1 MSAAFLSAVE
11 LARAYARRDLS
22 PVEVTRELLARIERL
37 DPELR
42 AFVALMPER
51 ALAEAQAAEAAIGRG
66 EAPGPL
72 CGVPVGIKDLIDV
85 AGLPCA
91 AGSRILKDRMPAS
104 DAFVVERLTAQGV
117 VFLGKQNLHEFA
129 YGITTTNDHFGT
141 CRNPWDRSR
150 VPGGSSGG
158 SGAALAAGLC
168 VAAIGTDS
176 GGSIRIPSAA
186 CGVVGLKPTLGRV
199 SRRGVFP
206 LAWSL
211 DHVGPMTRTVAD
223 AALVLEAIAATDPS
237 DPWCASAPALESLEK
252 IESSVRG
259 LRFGVPGTPFEDD
272 LEPAVAAAVED
283 AIGVLA
289 GLGARRVT
297 IDARPLRDA
306 YTAFHAVL
314 ATEASAI
321 HERWMRE
328 RRNEYGPLTRQAL
341 ARGFFVSGV
350 EYVNA
355 RREQSRVRGALDAML
370 ETVDVLV
377 TPTLPR
383 TAPAVGAPMSRE
395 PAEAWNRLVVP
406 FSLAGLPALTVPCG
420 FDPGGLPIG
429 LQIAGRAFDEASV
442 LRVGA
447 AYERATEWHRRH
459 PPDVD

>member
-289 GLGARRVT
+289 GLGARCVT

-459 PPDVD
+459 PPGVD

>member
-459 PPDVD
+459 PPGVD